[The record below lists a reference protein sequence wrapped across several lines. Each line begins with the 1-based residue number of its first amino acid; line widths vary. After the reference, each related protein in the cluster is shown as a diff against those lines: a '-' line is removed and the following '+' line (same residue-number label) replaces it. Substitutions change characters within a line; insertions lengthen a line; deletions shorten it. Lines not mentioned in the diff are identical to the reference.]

1 MTFGGAA
8 IEDVFEEVITNFGIT
23 PSMFSYILTTSS
35 LLCGLFS
42 GIATMGMEAAN
53 FRDHWDN
60 PIFQVCGGSMLRTKM
75 GIYSV
80 ITGLASVTI
89 VVICTLLQTDI
100 LPFTFSHVLELWT
113 LGGPNDVFSGLIE
126 PLQQEYNCCGINF
139 VNQTEAENLPA
150 GYPPTCG
157 SYVGGVPIGCECYP
171 TNSTNCESGETAN
184 DVYGC
189 DIKPDEFIY
198 TEGCLDVFTEKYLS
212 EFGSLWIIFYGIAA
226 ALFVGFLLSIFIC
239 CEPGTGQIEDSGEE
253 EDEIDEIKYK
263 NKYLDLR
270 EKYQLLV
277 KNAQQYQAQMNQ
289 GMVNPGYHS

>member
-1 MTFGGAA
+1 MYFNIIANKTFHLLYYY
-8 IEDVFEEVITNFGIT
+8 FE
-23 PSMFSYILTTSS
+23 
-35 LLCGLFS
+35 
-42 GIATMGMEAAN
+42 AT
-53 FRDHWDN
+53 
-60 PIFQVCGGSMLRTKM
+60 V
-75 GIYSV
+75 
-80 ITGLASVTI
+80 
-89 VVICTLLQTDI
+89 
-100 LPFTFSHVLELWT
+100 
-113 LGGPNDVFSGLIE
+113 
-126 PLQQEYNCCGINF
+126 
-139 VNQTEAENLPA
+139 PA

-157 SYVGGVPIGCECYP
+157 SYVGGVPIGCECNP

-212 EFGSLWIIFYGIAA
+212 EFGTFWIIFYGIAA